1 MAMIFNLFR
10 KSAAPSPAEEG
21 YRAIVAQSR
30 QVKFYADWGVP
41 DTVTGR
47 FDMISLHLVLH
58 LRRLRAEPA
67 AKDYGQA
74 LVNVFFRDMDHSI
87 RELGVTDLGVGPRIK
102 KMGNVF
108 YGLVGALGE
117 AIDSGSVAA
126 VEAVLVRNI
135 YDGPDPGAAQLA
147 RYLLDEAG
155 RLDSEPVAALTFA
168 GAAA

>member
-1 MAMIFNLFR
+1 MSMIFSLFR

-58 LRRLRAEPA
+58 LRRLRTEPA
-67 AKDYGQA
+67 AKAYGQA

-108 YGLVGALGE
+108 YGLVGTLAD
-117 AIDSGSVAA
+117 AIDSGSVAQ
-126 VEAVLVRNI
+126 VEAVLLRNV
-135 YDGPDPGAAQLA
+135 YDGANPGAGRLAQ
-147 RYLLDEAG
+147 YLLDEAR
-155 RLDSEPVAALTFA
+155 RLAAEPVAALTFA